1 MSSSTLKMFWVYMNK
16 DKILITKDTIETVK
30 SQLHGRR
37 TKKEFLSGKYL
48 YIYISIYLSIYK
60 SYLY

>member
-1 MSSSTLKMFWVYMNK
+1 MSSSTLKMCWVYMNE

-30 SQLHGRR
+30 SQLHGGR
-37 TKKEFLSGKYL
+37 TKKEFLSGRY
-48 YIYISIYLSIYK
+48 IYK